1 MKRFF
6 GALAVGW
13 LAFGCSSS
21 SADGDAAGDGADASA
36 ATDAGSPATDAS
48 TSNDD
53 SGSPVKDAGSA
64 PVDPRDGPG
73 IFAGVG
79 NHVRHIRSLDDGA
92 TWVDDATIYP
102 ESDTGDLYGIRT
114 AVWVNGQF
122 AAFAAKMLTS
132 PDGKTWTEVTKADGQ
147 WLASMIYAQGEYVSS
162 GGYGWLATTTT
173 DLGTWTQHP
182 PSANYTTAHHS
193 RQALAVG
200 TVGSALAYVSVDDN
214 GNIFHATDGKTWM
227 TTTGAPVV
235 AAGSTW
241 GTLFA
246 YGNGVFVGLLPSGTA
261 SIRSTD
267 GGATWTSNTAFGTA
281 AQGLV
286 YAQGK
291 FTAVGAGHVFTSTD
305 GQTWTDHA
313 EATAIASDITYG
325 HGVYLAL
332 NGNNGAIYKSTD
344 GLTFTKVFDNATNPD
359 PVATIAFG
367 PNP

>member
-1 MKRFF
+1 MKKFL
-6 GALAVGW
+6 GAVAVACLA
-13 LAFGCSSS
+13 LGCSSTS
-21 SADGDAAGDGADASA
+21 SDDGAAANGSDASTDTDGGTQTGDAA
-36 ATDAGSPATDAS
+36 SP
-48 TSNDD
+48 TSD
-53 SGSPVKDAGSA
+53 SGSPVNDAGSA

-79 NHVRHIRSLDDGA
+79 NHVRHIRSTDDGA
-92 TWVDDATIYP
+92 TWVDDATFFP
-102 ESDTGDLYGIRT
+102 ESDTGDAYGIRT
-114 AVWVNGQF
+114 AAWVNGQF
-122 AAFAAKMLTS
+122 AAFAAAMFTS
-132 PDGKTWTEVTKADGQ
+132 PDGKTWTQVPKADGQ
-147 WLASMIYAQGEYVSS
+147 WVASMIYAQGEYVSS

-182 PSANYTTAHHS
+182 PSANYTAAHHS

-200 TVGSALAYVSVDDN
+200 MVSGSLAYVSVDDL

-227 TTTGAPVV
+227 TTSGAPVV
-235 AAGSTW
+235 AAGNTW
-241 GTLFA
+241 GTIFA
-246 YGNGVFVGLLPSGTA
+246 YGNGVFVGLSPNGTD

-267 GGATWTSNTAFGTA
+267 GGATWTSNTALATA

-305 GQTWTDHA
+305 GRAWTDHA

-344 GLTFTKVFDNATNPD
+344 GLTFAKVFDNGTNPD

>member
-1 MKRFF
+1 MKKFF
-6 GALAVGW
+6 GAVAITC

-21 SADGDAAGDGADASA
+21 SDGDANANGSDAGTPSN
-36 ATDAGSPATDAS
+36 DAGSQPSDAAS
-48 TSNDD
+48 PTGD

-114 AVWVNGQF
+114 VAWVNGQF

-132 PDGKTWTEVTKADGQ
+132 PDGKTWTEITKADGQ

-182 PSANYTTAHHS
+182 PSMNYTAAHHS

-200 TVGSALAYVSVDDN
+200 MVGGSFAYVSVDDL

-241 GTLFA
+241 GTVFA
-246 YGNGVFVGLLPSGTA
+246 YGNGVFVGLLPNGMD

-267 GGATWTSNTAFGTA
+267 GGATWTSNTALATA

-305 GQTWTDHA
+305 GQTWTDHP
-313 EATAIASDITYG
+313 EATAIASDLTYG

-359 PVATIAFG
+359 PIATIAFG